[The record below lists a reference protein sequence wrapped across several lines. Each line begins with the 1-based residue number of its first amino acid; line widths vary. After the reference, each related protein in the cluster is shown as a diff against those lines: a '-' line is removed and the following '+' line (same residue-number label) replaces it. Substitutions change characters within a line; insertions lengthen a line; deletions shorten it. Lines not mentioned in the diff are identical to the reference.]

1 MCVHLCCA
9 FRQVNFWFQ
18 CKHVANV
25 QYVYMNVSQYLVL
38 FIYLNSLLF
47 SSFRTWFIYIFFWDV
62 MCGLHESKKIA
73 AMLVFLNLTECIF
86 VESSE
91 LPSGMN
97 TGKTFFKDKFVNVKQ
112 RVITCKPEL
121 VHSRHLWLLVSWK

>member
-1 MCVHLCCA
+1 
-9 FRQVNFWFQ
+9 
-18 CKHVANV
+18 
-25 QYVYMNVSQYLVL
+25 
-38 FIYLNSLLF
+38 
-47 SSFRTWFIYIFFWDV
+47 

-97 TGKTFFKDKFVNVKQ
+97 TGKTFSNDK
-112 RVITCKPEL
+112 
-121 VHSRHLWLLVSWK
+121 SWTL